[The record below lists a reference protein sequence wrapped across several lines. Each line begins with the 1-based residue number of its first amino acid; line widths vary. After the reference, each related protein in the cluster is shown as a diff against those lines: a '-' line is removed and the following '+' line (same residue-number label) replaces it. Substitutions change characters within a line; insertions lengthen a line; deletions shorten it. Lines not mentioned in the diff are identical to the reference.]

1 MFSNNP
7 LISLHILF
15 IGENIGETVAVIASI
30 ASDNVK
36 NHLSNGPNSKMVR
49 AREMER

>member
-7 LISLHILF
+7 VISLHILY
-15 IGENIGETVAVIASI
+15 IGETVAVVALI